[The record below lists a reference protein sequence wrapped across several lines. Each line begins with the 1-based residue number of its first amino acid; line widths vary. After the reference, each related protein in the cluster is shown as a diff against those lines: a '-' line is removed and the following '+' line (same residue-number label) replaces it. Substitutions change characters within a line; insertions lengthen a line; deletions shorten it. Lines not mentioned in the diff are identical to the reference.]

1 VTSTTNDA
9 GEGPNEAVIRLR
21 QGAVAWRE
29 IDGEI
34 VALEVESSTYIA
46 ANRTGGVLWQ
56 RLTEG
61 ATEQALVAELIGRY
75 DIDAQ
80 RARADVAAFLAALA
94 ERGLLEPTWVSPAA

>member
-1 VTSTTNDA
+1 VTSANQDAEESTN
-9 GEGPNEAVIRLR
+9 GAVARLR
-21 QGAVAWRE
+21 QGALAWRE

-61 ATEQALVAELIGRY
+61 ATEQDLVAELMSRF
-75 DIDAQ
+75 DIEA
-80 RARADVAAFLAALA
+80 ARAQTDVADFLAALD
-94 ERGLLEPTWVSPAA
+94 ERGLLEPSWVTPAA